1 MLPAISV
8 RDEYDRLHTF
18 YDATAAL
25 LDRAEDILFDPDP
38 SVSDWSPAEHLYHIW
53 LANGRSLKAAVLMA
67 QNALPLQDSD
77 APNETGRAVL
87 AEERFERGRNEAP
100 ANVLPPD
107 AVTREDL
114 KEALERSRSKLDAL
128 EPHLEALAGTTG
140 RLKHPRLGP
149 LNGPEWIRF
158 VRVHSEHHHA
168 IIRDILPS
176 DALRPA

>member
-1 MLPAISV
+1 MDLTIDV
-8 RDEYDRLHTF
+8 RNEHDRLHAF

-25 LDRAEDILFDPDP
+25 LGRPDDVLFARDP

-67 QNALPLQDSD
+67 QNALPLQDAD
-77 APNETGRAVL
+77 APNDTGRAVL
-87 AEERFERGRNEAP
+87 TAERFERGRNEAP
-100 ANVLPPD
+100 DNVRPPD

-114 KEALERSRSKLDAL
+114 EEALERSRSKLEAL
-128 EPHLEALAGTTG
+128 APHLNALAGTTG
-140 RLKHPRLGP
+140 RLEHPRLGP

-158 VRVHSEHHHA
+158 VRIHSEHHHA

-176 DALRPA
+176 TPSS